1 MAAERT
7 RATPP
12 AARARAPL
20 ARRESRRGACP
31 ERVPLDISLR
41 CATVT
46 TELRLRELLDR
57 LAAAEVRFVIVGG
70 LAVNAWGHVRG
81 TQDVDLVPD
90 PDRDNLD
97 RLASVLEETGG
108 RVETAQGRLAASA
121 IQTFLAAGDRT
132 LVATDLGP
140 VDILQGLP
148 QIPPFSQLDAE
159 AVAVDLGG
167 TVVRVCSLEALLAM
181 KRASDRPRDRDDL
194 DALEAAHPSE
204 EEEPDD

>member
-1 MAAERT
+1 
-7 RATPP
+7 
-12 AARARAPL
+12 
-20 ARRESRRGACP
+20 
-31 ERVPLDISLR
+31 
-41 CATVT
+41 VT

-70 LAVNAWGHVRG
+70 LAVNAWGYVRG

-90 PDRDNLD
+90 PDRGNLD
-97 RLASVLEETGG
+97 RLASVLEEAGG

-121 IQTFLAAGDRT
+121 IRTFLAAGDRT

-140 VDILQGLP
+140 VDVLQGLP
-148 QIPPFSQLDAE
+148 QIPPFSQLDTE

-167 TVVRVCSLEALLAM
+167 TVVHVCSLEALLAM

-194 DALEAAHPSE
+194 EALEAAHSLE
-204 EEEPDD
+204 EEERDD